1 MTNKEAIRLRS
12 ALVAIER
19 DYFSEKP
26 KYLDLKKEFISK
38 VIDNNMR
45 LSKLEEEA
53 QAIVTKWRKIFLK
66 EHGYSEERLQER
78 DVLSQFTLFLDSD
91 GLPKEELEKFDKA
104 PYKVKL
110 DKFEKSDLDG
120 VILPS
125 DIRIIL
131 QSVTV

>member
-1 MTNKEAIRLRS
+1 MTNKEAIKLRS

-38 VIDNNMR
+38 VIDNNMK

-66 EHGYSEERLQER
+66 ENGYSEERLQEKP
-78 DVLSQFTLFLDSD
+78 VFSQFSIFLDND
-91 GLPKEELEKFDKA
+91 GLPKEELEKFDKTL
-104 PYKVKL
+104 YKVKL

-131 QSVTV
+131 ESVTV